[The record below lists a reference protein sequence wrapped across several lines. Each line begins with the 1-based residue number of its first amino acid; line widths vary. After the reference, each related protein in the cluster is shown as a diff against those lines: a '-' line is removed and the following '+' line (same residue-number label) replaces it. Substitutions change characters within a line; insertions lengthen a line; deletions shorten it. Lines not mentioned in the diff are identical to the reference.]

1 MALGTKNT
9 NTMSEALR
17 GILQDLAYVQTL
29 PDADLD
35 FISTI
40 QQTILGKLRAPMDAY
55 MQSQSAAPG
64 GIVAPPSA
72 VGGLAGMGAPPPSAL
87 GMSGSPPAD
96 GGGAMEMG
104 GMGAGGMDAMV
115 QQMMGAGAPPGPPPG
130 VRPDTNMAPA
140 ADELR
145 RLLSTRAGA

>member
-9 NTMSEALR
+9 NTMAEALR
-17 GILQDLAYVQTL
+17 GIMQDLAYVQTL

-35 FISTI
+35 FISGI

-55 MQSQSAAPG
+55 LQSQGPG
-64 GIVAPPSA
+64 QTAPPQA
-72 VGGLAGMGAPPPSAL
+72 AGPAGLGGGMGGAPAPDPT
-87 GMSGSPPAD
+87 GSG
-96 GGGAMEMG
+96 G
-104 GMGAGGMDAMV
+104 GMGALV
-115 QQMMGAGAPPGPPPG
+115 SQMMGAGGGGAPMGPPPG

-145 RLLSTRAGA
+145 RLLSNRAGA